1 MACIAILKV
10 IVIFGLLINIYCV
23 TIYFVLLLLTFKL
36 FLDWWYLFFL
46 AWSILVSMN
55 SLQKEFWSVSVLT
68 VRYYIKTSDCERE
81 RERTNRC
88 VLVSFH
94 TNLTKNFLFL
104 KYSPF
109 VRDIIGIWKQDKRI
123 VKENHKDII
132 MSLEVVF
139 DIWE

>member
-1 MACIAILKV
+1 
-10 IVIFGLLINIYCV
+10 
-23 TIYFVLLLLTFKL
+23 
-36 FLDWWYLFFL
+36 
-46 AWSILVSMN
+46 MN

-81 RERTNRC
+81 REREPITC

-139 DIWE
+139 DI